1 MGGGAGGGAE
11 EGGGAEGRV
20 GGAGCKCT
28 WYVLREGQRVQKEC
42 VELNELKY
50 IQNRDCTI
58 LLCLHHMRI
67 TAHM

>member
-11 EGGGAEGRV
+11 EGGGA
-20 GGAGCKCT
+20 GCKRT
-28 WYVLREGQRVQKEC
+28 WYVLREEQRVQKEC

-58 LLCLHHMRI
+58 SLCLQHMRM
-67 TAHM
+67 TARM